1 MIQILF
7 FLIAVLFAP
16 LISIAGEIG
25 DQRTCEIIKKTK
37 TFTAFLIDSKGNVST
52 GPIDFGS
59 IAVPRNYLTDQ
70 LLIPTGY
77 RLIVTPKR
85 LKYIGT
91 CPAGGCISL
100 KKVKPRCANSQEYEI
115 SLGFS
120 FKRENSVRPYRYLAS
135 EKREFIAWDFT
146 DPKNENAFDAEVKF
160 EFDMSIVGEITE
172 KAN

>member
-1 MIQILF
+1 MIQIIF
-7 FLIAVLFAP
+7 FSVAVLFASS
-16 LISIAGEIG
+16 ISFAGEIG
-25 DQRTCEIIKKTK
+25 DQRFCEIIEKSK
-37 TFTAFLIDSKGNVST
+37 TFSAFLIDAKGNVST

-77 RLIVTPKR
+77 RLIVTPRR

-100 KKVKPRCANSQEYEI
+100 KKIKPQCANSQEYEI

-120 FKRENSVRPYRYLAS
+120 FRRENLVRPYRYSAA
-135 EKREFIAWDFT
+135 EKREFIGWDFT
-146 DPKNENAFDAEVKF
+146 DPKSENAFNAEVKF